1 MQRGR
6 PTSLFATSTLAR
18 MLTLSTEDVTFSLD
32 VRGYLFPDTASDGW
46 DSEWLQIMGSAVC
59 EHGRWQF
66 SDPCLTTFE
75 LAHLASWLRDVPI
88 GGPER
93 ELEFT
98 EPCLRFEHVERA
110 DGDILVVRLAQEASP
125 PWAAEDQRF
134 SEGVAF
140 EFPFSV
146 LDFETMASAVAEVCG
161 KFPQRARPNA
171 G

>member
-1 MQRGR
+1 
-6 PTSLFATSTLAR
+6 
-18 MLTLSTEDVTFSLD
+18 MLTLSAKDVTLSLD
-32 VRGYLFPDTASDGW
+32 VRGYPFPGSASDGW
-46 DSEWLQIMGSAVC
+46 DSEWLQIAGSAGC
-59 EHGRWQF
+59 EQGRWRF

-75 LAHLASWLRDVPI
+75 LAHLASWLREAPAS
-88 GGPER
+88 GPKR

-125 PWAAEDQRF
+125 PWATEAQRF
-134 SEGVAF
+134 GEGVAL

-146 LDFETMASAVAEVCG
+146 LDFKTMSAAVAEMCG
-161 KFPQRARPNA
+161 KFPQRARANA